1 MKEIYANMQG
11 VTYKTTWAQCLEML
25 ETNADFTDDDSLQ
38 GLDKEDALVAFE
50 DHIRELERVKCPLDP
65 NGFFGI
71 LI

>member
-1 MKEIYANMQG
+1 
-11 VTYKTTWAQCLEML
+11 ML